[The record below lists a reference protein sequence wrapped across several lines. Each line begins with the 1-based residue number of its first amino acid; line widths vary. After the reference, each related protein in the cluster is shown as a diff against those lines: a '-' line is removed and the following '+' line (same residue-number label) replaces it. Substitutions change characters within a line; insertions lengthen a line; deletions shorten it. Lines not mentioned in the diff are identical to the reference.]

1 MKKALGKMFTS
12 CKGALDITSI
22 IVDVVLVVALIPII
36 VSFIGNAE
44 NLTTTESTLLGL
56 TTTFIVLGLIFA
68 VGKQT
73 GLIKGKR

>member
-1 MKKALGKMFTS
+1 MKKTLSKMFS
-12 CKGALDITSI
+12 SVKGAMNITSI

-73 GLIKGKR
+73 GLIKSK